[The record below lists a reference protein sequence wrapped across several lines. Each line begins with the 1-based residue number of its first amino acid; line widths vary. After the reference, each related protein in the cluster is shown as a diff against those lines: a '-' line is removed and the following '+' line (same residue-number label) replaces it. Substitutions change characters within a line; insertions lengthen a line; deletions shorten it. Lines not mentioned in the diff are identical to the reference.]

1 MSLNDCLELITC
13 LCCKTENTLF
23 LDLGM
28 QPLANNYHEQDEKCD
43 VYPLKLKYCPNCFH
57 CQLSHAVNPELLFKT
72 YKYVSGTSQTG
83 MTFFKDNAKMI
94 DDYYNSR
101 NKDNIFTGILTK
113 KVLDI
118 ASNDGSQLDCFKELG
133 WTTYGVDPATNLVPI
148 SVKKGHHVVCDF
160 WNETVANQLPIMDI
174 ITAQNVFAHTQYLDE
189 FLQACKIIMNDNT
202 LLFIQTSQKNMIVN
216 NEFDTTYHE
225 HISFYNTK
233 SMKTLVER
241 NGLFLNRVLDA
252 EIHGHSYIF
261 EIGKVSNLETNVI
274 VDKYL
279 KEEEEKGI
287 YNDQTYIN
295 FNEKTQVIVANLK
308 QEIADFKANG
318 YKCIGFGAAAKGQ
331 TVLCY
336 GEIVLDYIID
346 ENPLKIGLF
355 SPKMDIPIVSI
366 DHFINDTNAKNSEN
380 KYVILI
386 LAWNFATE
394 IKEKIRKHKGDK
406 KCVVLEAYFPEI
418 VIRKMV

>member
-13 LCCKTENTLF
+13 LCCKTENILF

-148 SVKKGHHVVCDF
+148 SVKKGHHVICDF
-160 WNETVANQLPIMDI
+160 WNETVANQLPIMDV

-279 KEEEEKGI
+279 KEEEERGI
-287 YNDQTYIN
+287 YNDQTYHN

-366 DHFINDTNAKNSEN
+366 DHFINDTNANNSEN

>member
-1 MSLNDCLELITC
+1 MSFHECLELISC
-13 LCCKTENTLF
+13 LCCKTETKMF
-23 LDLGM
+23 LDLGL
-28 QPLANNYHEQDEKCD
+28 QPLANNYHEKDEKCD
-43 VYPLKLKYCPNCFH
+43 VYPLRLKYCPNCFH

-83 MTFFKDNAKMI
+83 MTFFKDNAKFI

-101 NKDNIFTGILTK
+101 NTSVFTNVSNKEK

-118 ASNDGSQLDCFKELG
+118 ASNDGSQLDCFKTLG

-148 SVKKGHHVVCDF
+148 AIEKGHQVICDF
-160 WNETVANQLPIMDI
+160 WNENVAKQLPIMDV

-189 FLQACKIIMNDNT
+189 FLQACKIIMDDNT

-233 SMKTLVER
+233 SMKMLVER
-241 NGLFLNRVLDA
+241 NGLFLNRVLQA

-261 EIGKVSNLETNVI
+261 EIGKVANLETNVV

-279 KEEEEKGI
+279 KEEDDKGI
-287 YNDQTYIN
+287 YNEQTYIN
-295 FNEKTQVIVANLK
+295 FNEKTQVIVSNLK
-308 QEIADFKANG
+308 QEIYDFKSNG

-336 GEIVLDYIID
+336 GEIGLDYIID
-346 ENPLKIGLF
+346 ENPLKIGLLT
-355 SPKMDIPIVSI
+355 PKMNIPIVSI
-366 DHFINDTNAKNSEN
+366 DQFINDINTTGD

-418 VIRKMV
+418 VIRKLV

>member
-1 MSLNDCLELITC
+1 M
-13 LCCKTENTLF
+13 
-23 LDLGM
+23 
-28 QPLANNYHEQDEKCD
+28 D
-43 VYPLKLKYCPNCFH
+43 V
-57 CQLSHAVNPELLFKT
+57 
-72 YKYVSGTSQTG
+72 
-83 MTFFKDNAKMI
+83 
-94 DDYYNSR
+94 
-101 NKDNIFTGILTK
+101 
-113 KVLDI
+113 
-118 ASNDGSQLDCFKELG
+118 
-133 WTTYGVDPATNLVPI
+133 
-148 SVKKGHHVVCDF
+148 
-160 WNETVANQLPIMDI
+160 

-189 FLQACKIIMNDNT
+189 FLQACKLVMDNNT
-202 LLFIQTSQKNMIVN
+202 LLFIQTSQKNMIIN

-241 NGLFLNRVLDA
+241 NGMFLNRVLHA

-261 EIGKVSNLETNVI
+261 EIGKVSNLETKVI
-274 VDKYL
+274 VDEYL
-279 KEEEEKGI
+279 NEEEDKKI
-287 YNDQTYIN
+287 YNEQTYIE
-295 FNEKTQVIVANLK
+295 FNEKTQVIVDNLK
-308 QEIADFKANG
+308 QEIAYYKSNG

-336 GEIVLDYIID
+336 GEISLDYIID
-346 ENPLKIGLF
+346 ENPLKIGLL

-366 DHFINDTNAKNSEN
+366 DHFMNDTNALESGN

-394 IKEKIRKHKGDK
+394 IKEKIRKYKGDK

>member
-148 SVKKGHHVVCDF
+148 SVKKGHNVVCDF

-287 YNDQTYIN
+287 YNDQTYID

-366 DHFINDTNAKNSEN
+366 DHFINDTNANNSEN

>member
-1 MSLNDCLELITC
+1 MSLNECLELISC
-13 LCCKTENTLF
+13 LCCKTQNKLF
-23 LDLGM
+23 LDLGL
-28 QPLANNYHEQDEKCD
+28 QPLANNYHEKGDVCD

-83 MTFFKDNAKMI
+83 TIFFKENAKMI
-94 DDYYNSR
+94 DNYYNSK
-101 NKDNIFTGILTK
+101 NTEVSTKEK

-133 WTTYGVDPATNLVPI
+133 WITYGVDPATNLVPI
-148 SVKKGHHVVCDF
+148 SVEKGHQVICDF
-160 WNETVANQLPIMDI
+160 WNESAAKQLPIMDV

-189 FLQACKIIMNDNT
+189 FLQACKLVMDNNT
-202 LLFIQTSQKNMIVN
+202 LLFIQTSQKNMIIN

-241 NGLFLNRVLDA
+241 NGMFLNRVLHA

-261 EIGKVSNLETNVI
+261 EISKVSNLETKVI

-279 KEEEEKGI
+279 NEEEDKKI
-287 YNDQTYIN
+287 YNEQTYIE
-295 FNEKTQVIVANLK
+295 FNEKTQVIVDNLK
-308 QEIADFKANG
+308 QEIAYYKSNG

-336 GEIVLDYIID
+336 GEISLDYIID
-346 ENPLKIGLF
+346 ENPLKIGLL

-366 DHFINDTNAKNSEN
+366 DHFINDTNALESGN

-394 IKEKIRKHKGDK
+394 IKEKIRKYKGNK